1 MTGIYMANQK
11 YIGCWYCD
19 NLIDHPEQVG
29 LLYLGF
35 PRCFVLIPS
44 SGDFQFSTFEEF
56 IEGLCEVNWLDPE
69 DKGTPKEQQEVLE
82 MLWNFSI
89 ENEEEDEGLCELEGD
104 FWDE

>member
-1 MTGIYMANQK
+1 MEKQK
-11 YIGCWYCD
+11 FPGCWCCD

-44 SGDFQFSTFEEF
+44 SAEFYFSTFEKF
-56 IEGLCEVNWLDPE
+56 IAGLCEVNWLDPN
-69 DKGTPKEQQEVLE
+69 DKGTPAEQQKVLE

-89 ENEEEDEGLCELEGD
+89 KNEEEDEKYDESDGD
-104 FWDE
+104 LWDD